1 MCGRV
6 IALSALVFCVCSRAF
21 LRSRKKMGKKEEKA
35 KQAATQSI
43 HMQFALI
50 LARGHGR
57 CTRLPYFSADRPLHH
72 PLLFYF

>member
-21 LRSRKKMGKKEEKA
+21 FEEKEKKGKKEEKA
-35 KQAATQSI
+35 KQATQSI
-43 HMQFALI
+43 HMQVALI

>member
-1 MCGRV
+1 
-6 IALSALVFCVCSRAF
+6 
-21 LRSRKKMGKKEEKA
+21 MGKKEEKA

-43 HMQFALI
+43 HMQVALI